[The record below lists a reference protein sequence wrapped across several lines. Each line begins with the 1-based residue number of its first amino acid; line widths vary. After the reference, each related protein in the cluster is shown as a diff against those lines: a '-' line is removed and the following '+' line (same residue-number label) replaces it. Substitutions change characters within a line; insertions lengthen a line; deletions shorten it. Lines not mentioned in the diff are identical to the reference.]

1 MTTTFGD
8 VRSLLYQ
15 PPTEERWELLC
26 ELLEELADSGVVE
39 AESLCHYADAR
50 LERWPAALRVM
61 PTQWLNRLL
70 VGQRAEFVSLV
81 RALSLRRRRLSDEQ
95 LIGLAHSGALAT
107 VEVLELSDAIRDSAL
122 DVLMDSPQL
131 GRLTEL
137 RLVGNAL
144 GKTGEIDPLRWLET
158 AMCVP
163 GLERLGLGFNRLGD
177 AGAEQ
182 LARCARLTSLRE
194 LELYG
199 NEIQRVEPLF
209 TGRLARLERLDLKWN
224 SASDL
229 DDALGGGG
237 LPELRV
243 LGLSQTGLTSRG
255 LRALAEGQAMPRLE
269 VLRLGGNPGVT
280 DAGLQALAGAR
291 WLVELRELNLLHTSV
306 HSAGVI
312 ALIESGRLERLERL
326 WLPRTLDKALLE
338 AITRPGAAPALVEL
352 HAQVGSEDVPV
363 LARAGWRE
371 VTRTLYVREPLDQPL
386 T

>member
-15 PPTEERWELLC
+15 TPTEERWELLC
-26 ELLEELADSGVVE
+26 ELLEELADSGVE
-39 AESLCHYADAR
+39 AEPLCHYAEAQ
-50 LERWPAALRVM
+50 LERWPVALRVM
-61 PTQWLNRLL
+61 PTRWLNRLL

-81 RALSLRRRRLSDEQ
+81 RVVSLRRRRLSDEQ

-107 VEVLELSDAIRDSAL
+107 VEVLELRDAIRDSAL
-122 DVLMDSPQL
+122 DMLMDSPQL
-131 GRLTEL
+131 GRLTTL
-137 RLVGNAL
+137 RLPNNAL
-144 GKTGEIDPLRWLET
+144 GRAGEVDPLRWLET

-163 GLERLGLGFNRLGD
+163 VLERLGLGFNRLGD

-182 LARCARLTSLRE
+182 LAQCARLANLRE

-209 TGRLARLERLDLKWN
+209 TGRLERLERLDLKWN
-224 SASDL
+224 TASDL

-269 VLRLGGNPGVT
+269 SLRLGGNPGVT

-291 WLVELRELNLLHTSV
+291 WLVGLRELNLLHTSV

-326 WLPRTLDKALLE
+326 WLPRPPDRALLE
-338 AITRPGAAPALVEL
+338 ALTRPGAAPALVEL
-352 HAQVGSEDVPV
+352 HAQVGAEGRAV

-371 VTRTLYVREPLDQPL
+371 VARALYVRALEAQPL